1 MNERSINANLL
12 SEIETMSRPKE
23 FDREE
28 VLDRA
33 IDAFWTRG
41 YEATS
46 VQDLVDSMGI
56 NRGSIYATFGDKHR
70 LFLEALDR
78 YEEAFHTKMLEALR
92 GTKSPRKGIEQ
103 VFETVIREC
112 ACDSGKRG
120 CLLTNTA
127 VELSGHDEET
137 AAKVQLNLA
146 RLEAAFEQSLSSA
159 MQRGEIGNRR
169 DPKALARF
177 LTSSL
182 QGLRVVSKVWPDR
195 SVLRDVVEVTLSAL
209 D

>member
-1 MNERSINANLL
+1 
-12 SEIETMSRPKE
+12 MSRPKE

-33 IDAFWTRG
+33 IDAFWARG

-78 YEEAFHTKMLEALR
+78 YEEAFHTKMLEVLR
-92 GTKSPRKGIEQ
+92 GPSSPRKGIER
-103 VFETVIREC
+103 VFDAVIREC

-120 CLLTNTA
+120 CLLTNSA
-127 VELSGHDEET
+127 VELSGHDRET
-137 AAKVQLNLA
+137 AARVQMNLS
-146 RLEAAFEQSLSSA
+146 RLETAFEETLCSA
-159 MQRGEIGNRR
+159 KEIGEIGAQH

-182 QGLRVVSKVWPDR
+182 QGLRVMSKAWPDR
-195 SVLRDVVEVTLSAL
+195 VVLRDVAEVTLSAL